1 MTRSR
6 TLKVVALTAAAALAV
21 PTVSACSTHPGQA
34 AVVGSESIADSKL
47 DDVASALCSAQTAG
61 QQTTQSQQ
69 LASRA
74 ARQGALDVLINGSLS
89 RQYGASRGVQADQE
103 KVSAALASNAQTISA
118 IPASRRGIFR
128 ETLQE
133 YAEGQLMLVTI
144 GKAELAKRGTQNATD
159 QQAAAAGTQL
169 RDAWVRSK
177 HLTVSVD
184 PRYGTFS
191 QGALRDAHGSLSVP
205 VSSHAVDGAKQ
216 SPSSSWVAAL
226 PASQKCS

>member
-6 TLKVVALTAAAALAV
+6 TPKVVALAAAAAFAV
-21 PTVSACSTHPGQA
+21 PMVAACSTHPGQA

-47 DDVASALCSAQTAG
+47 DDVAGALCAAQSAG
-61 QQTTQSQQ
+61 QQTTQDQQ

-74 ARQGALDVLINGSLS
+74 AREGALDVLINGSLS

-103 KVSAALASNAQTISA
+103 KVSSALASNAQTISA
-118 IPASRRGIFR
+118 IPASSRGIFR
-128 ETLQE
+128 DTLRE
-133 YAEGQLMLVTI
+133 YAEGQLMLVMI
-144 GKAELAKRGTQNATD
+144 GKGELAKQGQQNATD
-159 QQAAAAGTQL
+159 EQAAAAGTKL
-169 RDAWVRSK
+169 RDAWVQAKR
-177 HLTVSVD
+177 LTVSVD

-191 QGALRDAHGSLSVP
+191 QGALHASHGSLSVP

-216 SPSSSWVAAL
+216 SPSSSWVSSL